1 MGNPDSM
8 LAMLG
13 LKRNGGIEEEEEEEE
28 DEGAEEEEEEEA
40 MFVDEE
46 EPWVELKALEGNM
59 LCKSFRK

>member
-28 DEGAEEEEEEEA
+28 DEGAEEEEEEA

-46 EPWVELKALEGNM
+46 EPWVELKALVGNM